1 MARANANRSCS
12 FNPISAV
19 HQQIM
24 GGGEEPD
31 SAITMPAAIDGMVF
45 RPRCV
50 IGRAALA
57 LHLMILEFVFRD
69 ADLARMIVA
78 FWRTGS

>member
-1 MARANANRSCS
+1 MARTNANRSCS

-24 GGGEEPD
+24 GGGEKPD
-31 SAITMPAAIDGMVF
+31 SAITMPAVIDGMVF

-57 LHLMILEFVFRD
+57 LYLLVLEFVFYD
-69 ADLARMIVA
+69 GDLAPK
-78 FWRTGS
+78 TGVL